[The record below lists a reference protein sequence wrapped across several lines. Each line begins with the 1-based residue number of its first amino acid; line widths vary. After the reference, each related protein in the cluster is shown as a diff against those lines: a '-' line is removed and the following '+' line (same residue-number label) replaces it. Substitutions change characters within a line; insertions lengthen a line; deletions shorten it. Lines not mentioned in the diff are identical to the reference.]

1 MIEIRGLTRRFGAHT
16 AVDGLTFTARP
27 GQVTGFLG
35 PNGAGKSTTLRV
47 LLGLDRADAG
57 TALIGGERYAELR
70 RPATAVG
77 AQLDGGGAHP
87 ARTARAHLGWIA
99 RANGLPASRVGEV
112 LEGVGLGR
120 SARARVRTF
129 SLGMGQRLNL
139 AAALLGDPG
148 VLVMDEP
155 VNGLDPEGIRWM
167 RGFTRQLADEG
178 RTVLLSSHFMGEI
191 ARIADHLV
199 VVDRGR
205 LVAEGA
211 PDEVAEGHASL
222 EDAFFALTE
231 RPHTAGAGFGRW
243 NPGGGNGATPDGRG
257 NGGVR

>member
-1 MIEIRGLTRRFGAHT
+1 MIEIRGLTRRFGART
-16 AVDGLTFTARP
+16 AVDGLTFAARP

-47 LLGLDRADAG
+47 LLGLDRADGG
-57 TALIGGERYAELR
+57 TALIDGRPYAELR

-99 RANGLPASRVGEV
+99 RANGLPASRVEEV
-112 LEGVGLGR
+112 LEGVGLGGA
-120 SARARVRTF
+120 ARARVRTF
-129 SLGMGQRLNL
+129 SLGMGRRLDL

-155 VNGLDPEGIRWM
+155 VNGLDPEGIRWV
-167 RGFTRQLADEG
+167 RAFTRALADEG
-178 RTVLLSSHFMGEI
+178 RTVLLSSHFMGEV

-199 VVDRGR
+199 VIDGGR
-205 LVAEGA
+205 LVAEGR
-211 PDEVAEGHASL
+211 PDEVAAGHASL
-222 EDAFFALTE
+222 EDAFFALTG
-231 RPHTAGAGFGRW
+231 RPGGADTGFGRR
-243 NPGGGNGATPDGRG
+243 PGGSGAARGGGGR
-257 NGGVR
+257 